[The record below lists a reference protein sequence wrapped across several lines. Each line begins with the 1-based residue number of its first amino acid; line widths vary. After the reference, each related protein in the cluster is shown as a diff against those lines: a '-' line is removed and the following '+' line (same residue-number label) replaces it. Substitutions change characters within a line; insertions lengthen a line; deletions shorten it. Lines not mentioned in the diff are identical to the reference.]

1 MAPVADELV
10 TKAAAGSEEAL
21 SELLTR
27 YGPTVRERLH
37 IDPIWRSTVDAA
49 DIMQVTYLE
58 AFLDRDQLKARTIQ
72 AFVSWLTRIA
82 QNNLRDCLR
91 ELERQKRLDPRLQ
104 VVPGLPSDSTTQTS
118 FSVPVTTT
126 QTPSRTAAQRES
138 DQALQSALTQLPSMY
153 AEVIRRHD
161 LAGVAMPDVAAA
173 LGRSTGAAYLM
184 RLRALGRLRN
194 LLGAETKFFSD
205 GV

>member
-104 VVPGLPSDSTTQTS
+104 VVPGPPSDSST
-118 FSVPVTTT
+118 FSVPVSTT
-126 QTPSRTAAQRES
+126 QTPSRAAAQREF